1 MQGGG
6 GCASACVTEREQDQ
20 AFCGYYECF
29 HQSGGRKSP
38 AVAFI
43 SCLPQTKT
51 TQFTQL
57 EGKKKGRGEKPEH
70 VSLRDDNN
78 GKALEAKGKKK
89 ISGFV
94 ARNVGSA
101 LEG

>member
-1 MQGGG
+1 MFSPIRWEEVP
-6 GCASACVTEREQDQ
+6 C
-20 AFCGYYECF
+20 
-29 HQSGGRKSP
+29 SGVYIMSSSNKNNTIHLVRR
-38 AVAFI
+38 
-43 SCLPQTKT
+43 
-51 TQFTQL
+51 
-57 EGKKKGRGEKPEH
+57 KKKGRGEKPEH